1 MNAETIR
8 CLAGAMAF
16 AALAASPAA
25 AAAEAVSHRK
35 TKVNGVE
42 VDQYAWTDAQ
52 GLKRTVSLKREGGG
66 NPGHGG
72 YAVQMTWEVRDG
84 KKTRT
89 VVADDPGGNDGGFGY
104 FVSHERYRQFE
115 NGQYGT
121 IAGVIFGTSDSPLGR
136 KLPVKASR
144 KTGPKARWVAHTVRL
159 DYPRYGTIAPIAWTD
174 DGQPVERTSLDPKEM
189 RLYTLRVTMTWV
201 FEAGTD
207 FPRIDTSVDMSD
219 VGKADRVNFDVR
231 APYGVLAFDE
241 ANKVVRKVMWG
252 DRFHFETTDQPV
264 TRASDFVWNKPN
276 KGSRYTALIAGDYEM
291 GIYEPKLFGN
301 SDTVDGYSNAR
312 SKTSAEY
319 ACGDFPGQVLPCDW
333 EWPYQSLQYSLP
345 YDSVKEP
352 TTGKK
357 IAWGSAAF
365 YGAGKTLT
373 RSWDTSV
380 TFEELVG
387 FPKSKTLR
395 YSTCIVLGRTI
406 PGGLTRAAAAKNS
419 EYSCAAAAP

>member
-1 MNAETIR
+1 MNARII
-8 CLAGAMAF
+8 AGLGIAAGVLL
-16 AALAASPAA
+16 ALAAP
-25 AAAEAVSHRK
+25 AEAAGKVAHRK
-35 TKVNGVE
+35 TRVKGVE
-42 VDQYAWTDAQ
+42 VDQYAWTDSQ

-72 YAVQMTWEVRDG
+72 YAVQMTYEVRDG
-84 KKTRT
+84 NKIST

-121 IAGVIFGTSDSPLGR
+121 IAQVVFGTSDSPLG
-136 KLPVKASR
+136 KKFPVEG
-144 KTGPKARWVAHTVRL
+144 TVQIGPKARWAAHAFRL
-159 DYPRYGTIAPIAWTD
+159 GYPRYGTTTPIPWTA
-174 DGQPVERTSLDPKEM
+174 DGQHVSPTPLDPKKM

-207 FPRIDTSVDMSD
+207 FPRIDTTVGLAD
-219 VGKADRVNFDVR
+219 VAKADRVNFDVR
-231 APYGVLAFDE
+231 APYGVLTFDDN
-241 ANKVVRKVMWG
+241 ADKVVRKVMWG
-252 DRFHFETTDQPV
+252 DRFHFETTDSPV
-264 TRASDFVWNKPN
+264 TRSSDFVWDKPN

-291 GIYEPKLFGN
+291 GIYEPRPFEN

-345 YDSVKEP
+345 YDSVKVP

-365 YGAGKTLT
+365 YGAGNTLT
-373 RSWDTSV
+373 RSYDTSV

-387 FPKSKTLR
+387 FPSSKTLG

-406 PGGLTRAAAAKNS
+406 PGGLTRAAAEKNS
-419 EYSCAAAAP
+419 DYGCATASP